1 MNTRAPPQVSES
13 ASKGLCTAKRSRDCE
28 PASGTT
34 ASPHVA

>member
-1 MNTRAPPQVSES
+1 MS
-13 ASKGLCTAKRSRDCE
+13 ASASRGRCTARRSRDCA